1 MAATNIDNLDA
12 LDSVAE
18 IDADEEEILKAAV
31 KGAIV
36 IAGSPDGYRLTD
48 LFIGQMSAEGF
59 DLSAGDGTGIR
70 AYVQSPTVKVE
81 HVIRDGRKPE
91 VVYYFHDGSD
101 FVQAGRGVFPVF
113 LHPDYP
119 PRT

>member
-1 MAATNIDNLDA
+1 MAATDIDNLDA
-12 LDSVAE
+12 LDSVAN
-18 IDADEEEILKAAV
+18 IDADEEETLKAAV
-31 KGAIV
+31 KGAMV
-36 IAGSPDGYRLTD
+36 IAGGDAYRVTD

-59 DLSAGDGTGIR
+59 DLAAGDGTGVR
-70 AYVQSPTVKVE
+70 SYVQSPTVKVE

-91 VVYYFHDGSD
+91 VVFYFMGDTEFEMS
-101 FVQAGRGVFPVF
+101 GRGAFPVF